1 LSELAPEPPGWT
13 GGASRFLDCKASG
26 GRYTSDTVLGMKGFG
41 PMSDKKVHNLDE
53 LKELIELMVA
63 NDLVEVELANGE
75 NKVHLKR
82 PQAQVAPAGFVQ
94 HMGMMPSVMPV
105 HTGMAA
111 MAAPAAAAA
120 PAEDAGLIDIKS
132 PIVGT
137 FYSAPSPDSETYVKV
152 GSDVN
157 AETVV
162 CIIEAMKV
170 MNEIKAE
177 CTGTIVKIMAANG
190 KAVEYGQ
197 VIFKVKPH

>member
-1 LSELAPEPPGWT
+1 
-13 GGASRFLDCKASG
+13 
-26 GRYTSDTVLGMKGFG
+26 MKGLG
-41 PMSDKKVHNLDE
+41 TMSDKKVHNLEE

-63 NDLVEVELANGE
+63 NDLVEVEIANGE

-82 PQAQVAPAGFVQ
+82 PQAQAPAGGFVQ
-94 HMGMMPSVMPV
+94 HMGMMPGVMPI
-105 HTGMAA
+105 HTAMPAA
-111 MAAPAAAAA
+111 AAPAAASGAV

-137 FYSAPSPDSETYVKV
+137 FYAAPSPDSESYVKV

-177 CTGTIVKIMAANG
+177 CTGTIAKIMATNG

-197 VIFKVKPH
+197 VIFKVKPHA